1 VNIGQA
7 LDAIWT
13 VAKTDEL
20 QVVVPAVVKFL
31 QSVAAN
37 PTAINAVASFAQ
49 LQVTVLSSQPN
60 IEQAVLQ
67 QLATTL
73 AAAAGSLIAPAATIA
88 AAAAKPVA

>member
-31 QSVAAN
+31 TSVANN

-49 LQVTVLSSQPN
+49 LQVTVLASQPN
-60 IEQAVLQ
+60 IEQAVLLQ
-67 QLATTL
+67 MATTL
-73 AAAAGSLIAPAATIA
+73 SSAASSLLAPAATIA
-88 AAAAKPVA
+88 AAAPLKAI